1 MRKGIVLLVP
11 LMVVVLAAS
20 VFAAA
25 CGEETSSATTA
36 GATDST
42 AGTDTSAATTA
53 TTGGAGST
61 ADPNAAPIK
70 MAFDEGF
77 TGFMAFDASLC
88 EKGILTGI
96 AMLDNQIGGR
106 PIEYLKA
113 DNGSD
118 PVVAVDKA
126 RQLVESDKID
136 YMIGPLFSPATQ
148 AVTDYLASAGGI
160 PQCSL
165 MGQPKDNL
173 ATGNKLAFIPAGL
186 YGSWGYY
193 FGKYVAE
200 ELGYKTANCINYEDT
215 AAYDLQAGFERGF
228 AEGGGEVLSVNYVPM
243 DTVDFSAYL
252 SALKPADCTYFW
264 IIGNGAV
271 PFVKQCFDYGLTAP
285 LVVPMANNFVEEQ
298 LIELGEAGLG
308 IVGCDVYTPVL
319 DNPLNEEFTAA
330 YQELYPNEL
339 PTTQGYTG
347 WTAVM
352 LYNEALKVTGGDTTP
367 AKVIEAMSTISLE
380 TPAGKVTM
388 SPYKDVYI
396 GTRDFLMVETQQI
409 GDAISW
415 VPIYTYEQVLLG
427 E

>member
-1 MRKGIVLLVP
+1 MGKRFMVLLCVFA
-11 LMVVVLAAS
+11 LALSVLAAG
-20 VFAAA
+20 
-25 CGEETSSATTA
+25 CGEQAATETTA
-36 GATDST
+36 GPGTTAGGTSST
-42 AGTDTSAATTA
+42 AASTGTSAGATETTA
-53 TTGGAGST
+53 AAGGE
-61 ADPNAAPIK
+61 PIK

-96 AMLDNQIGGR
+96 DMLGKQIAGR
-106 PIEYLKA
+106 PVEYLKA

-126 RQLVESDKID
+126 RQLVESEKIN

-148 AVTDYLASAGGI
+148 AVTGYLATSGGI

-228 AEGGGEVLSVNYVPM
+228 AEGGGKVLSVNYVPM

-271 PFVKQCFDYGLTAP
+271 PFVKQCYDYGLTAP

-298 LIELGEAGLG
+298 LVELGEAGLG
-308 IVGCDVYTPVL
+308 IVGCDIYTPVL
-319 DNPLNEEFTAA
+319 DNALNDEFTAA
-330 YQELYPNEL
+330 YQKLYPNEL

-347 WTAVM
+347 WLAVM
-352 LYNEALKVTGGDTTP
+352 LYNEALKRTGGDTTP
-367 AKVIEAMSTISLE
+367 AKVIEAMSTISID

-396 GTRDFLMVETQQI
+396 GTRDFLMVETQKV
-409 GDAISW
+409 GEGISW
-415 VPIYTYEQVLLG
+415 VPVHTYEQVLMG

>member
-1 MRKGIVLLVP
+1 MSKRLLTLLLAVALGISVLLV
-11 LMVVVLAAS
+11 
-20 VFAAA
+20 A
-25 CGEETSSATTA
+25 CGDEETATTA
-36 GATDST
+36 G
-42 AGTDTSAATTA
+42 GTETTA
-53 TTGGAGST
+53 APSGE
-61 ADPNAAPIK
+61 PIK
-70 MAFDEGF
+70 VAFDEGF
-77 TGFMAFDASLC
+77 TGFMAFDAELC
-88 EKGILTGI
+88 EKGILVGLD
-96 AMLDNQIGGR
+96 MLGNQMSGR
-106 PIEYLKA
+106 PAQYLKA

-126 RQLVESDKID
+126 RQLVESDGIN

-148 AVTDYLASAGGI
+148 AVTDYLAKAGGI

-165 MGQPKDNL
+165 MGQPSDNL
-173 ATGNKLAFIPAGL
+173 TTANKLAFIPAGL

-215 AAYDLQAGFERGF
+215 AAYDLQAGFEKGF
-228 AEGGGEVLSVNYVPM
+228 GEGGGKVVSVNYVPM

-298 LIELGEAGLG
+298 LKDLGEAGLG
-308 IVGCDVYTPVL
+308 IVGCDIYTPMIE
-319 DNPLNEEFTAA
+319 NPLNEEFTVG
-330 YQELYPNEL
+330 YQKLYPNEL

-347 WTAVM
+347 WIAVT
-352 LYNEALKVTGGDTTP
+352 LYNEALKLTGGDTTP
-367 AKVIEAMSTISLE
+367 AKVIEAMSTISID

-388 SPYKDVYI
+388 SPYKDAYI
-396 GTRDFLMVETQQI
+396 GTRDFLMVKTEKV
-409 GDAISW
+409 GEGISW
-415 VPIYTYEQVLLG
+415 IPIHTYEQVLLG